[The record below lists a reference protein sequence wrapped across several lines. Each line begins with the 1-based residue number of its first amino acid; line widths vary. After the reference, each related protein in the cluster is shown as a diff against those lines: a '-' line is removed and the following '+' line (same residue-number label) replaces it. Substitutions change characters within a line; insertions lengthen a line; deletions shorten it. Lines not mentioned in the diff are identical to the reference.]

1 MKKESDFGKKCLAFI
16 KEETVLFAAAVLA
29 VISLFFVRPDKEY
42 IGYIDYRVLGLL
54 FSLMVVMAGMQ
65 ELGFF
70 QKVAGA
76 ILRKVK
82 GYRGLCFVAVALC
95 FFSSMVITN
104 DVALITFVPLTI
116 LLLKMAGMEDK
127 MTTVIVLQT
136 VAANLGSMLTPI
148 GNPQNL
154 YLYAVSEMSLIQFL
168 SVTAPLT
175 CVSFVLLTLFC
186 LLQKDV
192 KMQEIRL
199 LPEKRQEGEEKGRGE
214 FVFFT
219 LLFLLSI
226 LSVLRVIPFQIPLT
240 VAVIGTFAV
249 KKSILKRVDYHLL
262 LTFVCFFVFIGN
274 VGRIGAV
281 REWLELFIGGKELL
295 FGFLTSQVISNV
307 PACMLLSGFTTN
319 WNDLLL
325 GVNIGGLGT
334 LIGSLA
340 SLISYKFFAKER
352 PGEKALYLL
361 RFTRVN
367 LFFAAIL
374 LLLALF

>member
-1 MKKESDFGKKCLAFI
+1 MKKKSDFGNKLVTFI

-70 QKVAGA
+70 QKVAGS
-76 ILRKVK
+76 ILKRVK

-95 FFSSMVITN
+95 FFSSMLITN

-154 YLYAVSEMSLIQFL
+154 YLYAVSEMSLPQFL

-175 CVSFVLLTLFC
+175 CVSFVLLVIAC
-186 LLQKDV
+186 LLQKDY

-199 LPEKRQEGEEKGRGE
+199 PSEKTTGSGREGRGA
-214 FVFFT
+214 FLFFAF
-219 LLFLLSI
+219 LFLLSI
-226 LSVLRVIPFQIPLT
+226 LSVLRVIPFPIPLT

-249 KKSILKRVDYHLL
+249 KRSILKQVDYNLL

-281 REWLELFIGGKELL
+281 REWLELFISGRELL
-295 FGFLTSQVISNV
+295 FGFFTSQVISNV
-307 PACMLLSGFTTN
+307 PACILLSGFTTN
-319 WNDLLL
+319 WNALLL

-367 LFFAAIL
+367 LLFAAIL
-374 LLLALF
+374 LLLALL